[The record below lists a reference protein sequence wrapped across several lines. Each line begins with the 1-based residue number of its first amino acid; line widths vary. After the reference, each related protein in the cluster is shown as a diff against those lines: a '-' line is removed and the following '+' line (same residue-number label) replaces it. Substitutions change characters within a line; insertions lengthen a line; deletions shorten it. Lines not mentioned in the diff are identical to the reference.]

1 MANWA
6 KVLWNAF
13 MLINYTMLRKKLGNV
28 EPTDYS
34 KKKLK
39 LYTFRVSNSH
49 INERTL
55 LKN

>member
-34 KKKLK
+34 KKKNLNCI
-39 LYTFRVSNSH
+39 LFA
-49 INERTL
+49 
-55 LKN
+55 